1 MWLGP
6 FEPNPVWEESLDP
19 NLVFGMYELD
29 WDVMTPFVEAMIRLM
44 PKMESVGFRQGLL
57 FHVCSCSLPKKL
69 SSTSYTRHLL

>member
-44 PKMESVGFRQGLL
+44 PKMESVGFRQGSRIN
-57 FHVCSCSLPKKL
+57 FARFFGPIMSPPHH
-69 SSTSYTRHLL
+69 YTRHLL

>member
-44 PKMESVGFRQGLL
+44 PKMESVGFRQGL
-57 FHVCSCSLPKKL
+57 
-69 SSTSYTRHLL
+69 

>member
-44 PKMESVGFRQGLL
+44 PKMESVGFRQGLCFIFAL
-57 FHVCSCSLPKKL
+57 VLCQKI